1 MKPHCDLC
9 LSPIAQTRVARHVA
23 GEALEFCCPGCA
35 TVFELLGPEAAR
47 SQGPRFRDGPAADL
61 PPGPYLELWLQL
73 DGVACGACG
82 PLVEGILQ
90 SRRGVV
96 KAMVE
101 PLSQV
106 AQVLYAPAWVDKDA
120 IAAHCS
126 RHGFPAREMRPQDL
140 AGEEEAGVHGPL
152 RLVLAIVL
160 GANAM
165 MNAMVMYAA
174 FAHDSG
180 VRWLAELV
188 FIERVYDRDPL
199 PLTVR
204 AGFTLTTGLA
214 ALPVLLY
221 CGWPI
226 MASGW
231 RRIRLGAP
239 NTDSLV
245 GFGALLAFLVSLYSA
260 LVLKVHHVYFDTASM
275 LVALLVVGR
284 AIEGGARRK
293 ARRAVAGLLQLSAP
307 GAERW
312 AGDQWEEVGLDQVG
326 LGDRVRVKHGGR
338 IPVDGRVVAGE
349 GWVDSSTLTG
359 EPRPQA
365 AGPGSPALAG
375 TVLAAGTLEIE
386 AQAVGEATRLA
397 QIVHRVRQTLASKAP
412 IQLAAD
418 RIAAVFMP
426 LVIALA
432 LLAGFLA
439 AARNAAPV
447 QALMAG
453 VAVLVVACPCAL
465 GLATPMVLVSAVA
478 ECARRGLLLKGAE
491 VLAHGPRIR
500 AIVLDKT
507 GTLTTG
513 TLDFTG
519 SRLRDPGPAGSPVL
533 DAQGAPIL
541 DAQGALALAAALE
554 EIATHP
560 LAERIYREGA
570 SLAQGRALPAVAER
584 VVHPGLGVSGR
595 WQGRPVL
602 VGRPAWLQDQGVEAP
617 AAWWTGD
624 GLDGSLVMLALDGR
638 AVALWGLG
646 DRLRPE
652 AAQTVRRLQAMGI
665 PCWLVSGDR
674 AETCLAVA
682 AQVGI
687 PEQRVVAGALP
698 ADKGARLA
706 WIQANVGPVAMV
718 GDGVNDALALS
729 QADLGIALAS
739 GAGVALESAGLVL
752 VHRDLRRIP
761 VFLALS
767 RLAQRRIHQNLGWAM
782 VYNAVLIPAALMG
795 HVHPILAATAM
806 MASSV
811 SVVLNSG
818 RRLGLDPRPRDLE
831 TQAEGRSEGATGG
844 I

>member
-9 LSPIAQTRVARHVA
+9 LSPIAQARTLRAVD

-47 SQGPRFRDGPAADL
+47 AQGPRFREGPAQDL
-61 PPGPYLELWLQL
+61 PPGPYLELWLKL
-73 DGVACGACG
+73 DGIACGACG

-90 SRRGVV
+90 SRPGVV
-96 KAMVE
+96 KAVVE
-101 PLSQV
+101 TVTEV
-106 AQVLYAPAWVDKDA
+106 AQVLYAPAWVDRDA
-120 IAAHCS
+120 IAAHCA
-126 RHGFPAREMRPQDL
+126 RHGFPAREMKPRDL
-140 AGEEEAGVHGPL
+140 GEEEETSLHGSL

-174 FAHDSG
+174 YAHDAG
-180 VRWLAELV
+180 IGWLADLV
-188 FIERVYDRDPL
+188 FMERIYEPNPL

-204 AGFTLTTGLA
+204 NAFTLTTGLA

-226 MASGW
+226 MVSGW

-245 GFGALLAFLVSLYSA
+245 GFGALLAFIVSLYSA
-260 LVLKVHHVYFDTASM
+260 LVLHTHHVYFDTASM
-275 LVALLVVGR
+275 LVSLLVVGR

-293 ARRAVAGLLQLSAP
+293 ARRAVAGLLQLGAP
-307 GAERW
+307 AAERW
-312 AGDQWEEVGLDQVG
+312 TGGQWQEVALDAVVP
-326 LGDRVRVKHGGR
+326 GDRVRVRHGER
-338 IPVDGRVVAGE
+338 IPVDGRVLAGE

-365 AGPGSPALAG
+365 AAAGSLAMAG

-386 AQAVGEATRLA
+386 ALAVGEATRMA
-397 QIVHRVRQTLASKAP
+397 QIIARVRSTLAAKAP

-418 RIAAVFMP
+418 RMAAVFMP

-439 AARNAAPV
+439 FARGGPPV

-465 GLATPMVLVSAVA
+465 GLATPMVLVAAVA
-478 ECARRGLLLKGAE
+478 ECARRGILLKGGE
-491 VLAHGPRIR
+491 VLAQGPRIR
-500 AIVLDKT
+500 TLVLDKT

-513 TLDFTG
+513 RLDFTG
-519 SRLRDPGPAGSPVL
+519 GRHDGLDPGS
-533 DAQGAPIL
+533 
-541 DAQGALALAAALE
+541 ALALAAALE

-560 LAERIYREGA
+560 LAERIFREGA
-570 SLAQGRALPAVAER
+570 GRAQGRPLPAVADR
-584 VVHPGLGVSGR
+584 VVHPGLGVSGTLE
-595 WQGRPVL
+595 GRAVL
-602 VGRPAWLQDQGVEAP
+602 VGRPGWLRDQGVTAP
-617 AAWWTGD
+617 EAWWGGD
-624 GLDGSLVMLALDGR
+624 GLEGSLVMLALEGR

-646 DRLRPE
+646 DSIRPE
-652 AAQTVRRLQAMGI
+652 AAQAVRQLQALGI

-674 AETCLAVA
+674 LETCLAVA
-682 AQVGI
+682 ARAGI
-687 PEQRVVAGALP
+687 PPERVVAGALP
-698 ADKGARLA
+698 ADKGEQLARL
-706 WIQANVGPVAMV
+706 QASGPVAMV

-729 QADLGIALAS
+729 TADLGIALGS

-767 RLAQRRIHQNLGWAM
+767 RLARRRIRQNLVWAL
-782 VYNAVLIPAALMG
+782 VYNAVLIPMALAG
-795 HVHPILAATAM
+795 HVHPILAASAM
-806 MASSV
+806 MASSI

-818 RRLGLDPRPRDLE
+818 RKLSLEQSPRNLE
-831 TQAEGRSEGATGG
+831 A
-844 I
+844 

>member
-1 MKPHCDLC
+1 LKPHCDLC
-9 LSPIAQTRVARHVA
+9 LSPIAQARAVRHLD
-23 GEALEFCCPGCA
+23 GELLEFCCPGCA
-35 TVFELLGPEAAR
+35 TVFELLGAETAR
-47 SQGPRFRDGPAADL
+47 IQGPRFREGPGTDL
-61 PPGPYLELWLQL
+61 PPGPYLELWLRI
-73 DGVACGACG
+73 DGIACGACG

-90 SRRGVV
+90 ARHGVV
-96 KAMVE
+96 KAVVE
-101 PLSQV
+101 TVTEV

-120 IAAHCS
+120 IKAHS
-126 RHGFPAREMRPQDL
+126 ARHGFPARELKPQDL
-140 AGEEEAGVHGPL
+140 DQEEETSIHGSL

-174 FAHDSG
+174 FAHDTG
-180 VRWLAELV
+180 VSWLADLV
-188 FIERVYDRDPL
+188 FMERIYEPNPL

-204 AGFTLTTGLA
+204 NAFTLTTGLA

-226 MASGW
+226 MVNGW
-231 RRIRLGAP
+231 RRICLGAP

-245 GFGALLAFLVSLYSA
+245 GFGALLAFAVSLYSA
-260 LVLKVHHVYFDTASM
+260 LVLHTHHVYFDTASM

-284 AIEGGARRK
+284 AIEGGAKRK

-312 AGDQWEEVGLDQVG
+312 EDGQWREVTLDAVAP
-326 LGDRVRVKHGGR
+326 GDRVRVRHGGR

-365 AGPGSPALAG
+365 AALGSMCLAG
-375 TVLAAGTLEIE
+375 TVLAGGALELE
-386 AQAVGEATRLA
+386 AMAVGADTLLA
-397 QIVHRVRQTLASKAP
+397 QIVARVRSTLASKAP

-418 RIAAVFMP
+418 RMAAVFMP

-439 AARNAAPV
+439 FARSAPPV

-465 GLATPMVLVSAVA
+465 GLATPMVLVAAVA
-478 ECARRGLLLKGAE
+478 ECARRGILLKGSE
-491 VLAHGPRIR
+491 VLAQGPGIR
-500 AIVLDKT
+500 ALVLDKT

-513 TLDFTG
+513 KLDFTG
-519 SRLRDPGPAGSPVL
+519 ARMEGMEQEA
-533 DAQGAPIL
+533 
-541 DAQGALALAAALE
+541 ALALAAALE

-560 LAERIYREGA
+560 LAERIFREGG
-570 SLAQGRALPAVAER
+570 SRAQGRPLPAVTDR
-584 VVHPGLGVSGR
+584 QVHPGLGVSGV
-595 WQGRPVL
+595 WAGRPAL
-602 VGRPAWLQDQGVEAP
+602 VGRPGWLKQQGVSAP
-617 AAWWTGD
+617 EAWWSGD
-624 GLDGSLVMLALDGR
+624 GLEGSLVMLAVAGR

-646 DRLRPE
+646 DSLRPE
-652 AAQTVRRLQAMGI
+652 AAQAVGSVQAMGI

-674 AETCLAVA
+674 LETCLAVA
-682 AQVGI
+682 ARVGI
-687 PEQRVVAGALP
+687 PPERVVAGALP
-698 ADKGARLA
+698 GDKGEQLA
-706 WIQANVGPVAMV
+706 ALQASGPVAMV

-729 QADLGIALAS
+729 QADLGIALGS

-767 RLAQRRIHQNLGWAM
+767 RLARRRIRQNLTWAL
-782 VYNAVLIPAALMG
+782 VYNAVLIPMALAG

-806 MASSV
+806 MASSI

-818 RRLGLDPRPRDLE
+818 RKLSLEPSPRNLE
-831 TQAEGRSEGATGG
+831 A
-844 I
+844 

>member
-1 MKPHCDLC
+1 MKAHCDLC
-9 LSPIAQTRVARHVA
+9 LSPIAQARTLRHLD

-47 SQGPRFRDGPAADL
+47 VQGPRFREGPAEL
-61 PPGPYLELWLQL
+61 PPGPYLELWLKV
-73 DGVACGACG
+73 DGITCGACG

-90 SRRGVV
+90 SRPGVV
-96 KAMVE
+96 KATVE
-101 PLSQV
+101 TVQEV
-106 AQVLYAPAWVDKDA
+106 AQVLYAPARVGKDE

-126 RHGFPAREMRPQDL
+126 RHGFPARELRPREL
-140 AGEEEAGVHGPL
+140 GEEPEAGVHGPL

-174 FAHDSG
+174 FAHDTG
-180 VRWLAELV
+180 VSWLADLV
-188 FIERVYDRDPL
+188 FMERIYEPNPL
-199 PLTVR
+199 PLNVR
-204 AGFTLTTGLA
+204 NAFTLTTGLA

-226 MASGW
+226 MVSGW

-245 GFGALLAFLVSLYSA
+245 GFGALLAFVVSLYSA
-260 LVLKVHHVYFDTASM
+260 IALHTHHVYFDTASM

-293 ARRAVAGLLQLSAP
+293 ARRAVAGLLQLAAP
-307 GAERW
+307 AAELW
-312 AGDQWEEVGLDQVG
+312 AGGQWREVSVDAVVP
-326 LGDRVRVKHGGR
+326 GDRVRVRIGGR

-349 GWVDSSTLTG
+349 GWVDSSSLTG

-365 AGPGSPALAG
+365 AAPGAPAMAG

-386 AQAVGEATRLA
+386 AEAVGEATRLA
-397 QIVHRVRQTLASKAP
+397 RIVARVRSTLASKAP
-412 IQLAAD
+412 VQLAAD

-432 LLAGFLA
+432 LLAGFLSW
-439 AARNAAPV
+439 ARGGAPA
-447 QALMAG
+447 QAIMAG

-465 GLATPMVLVSAVA
+465 GLATPMVLVGAVA
-478 ECARRGLLLKGAE
+478 ECARRGILLKGAE
-491 VLAHGPRIR
+491 VLAQGPRVR
-500 AIVLDKT
+500 ALVLDKT

-519 SRLRDPGPAGSPVL
+519 ARADGMAPAE
-533 DAQGAPIL
+533 
-541 DAQGALALAAALE
+541 ALALAAALE
-554 EIATHP
+554 EIAPHP
-560 LAERIYREGA
+560 LAERIFREGA
-570 SLAQGRALPAVAER
+570 GRAQGRALPEVAGR
-584 VVHPGLGVSGR
+584 VVHPGLGVSGE
-595 WQGRPVL
+595 WMGRPVL
-602 VGRPAWLQDQGVEAP
+602 VGRPAWLRAQGVAAP
-617 AAWWTGD
+617 GSWWDGD
-624 GLDGSLVMLALDGR
+624 GLEGSLVMLALAGR

-652 AAQTVRRLQAMGI
+652 AARAVRAVQAMGI

-674 AETCLAVA
+674 LETCLAVA
-682 AQVGI
+682 ARVGI
-687 PEQRVVAGALP
+687 PPERVVAGALP
-698 ADKGARLA
+698 AEKGERLARL
-706 WIQANVGPVAMV
+706 QADLGPVAMV

-729 QADLGIALAS
+729 QADMGIAMGS
-739 GAGVALESAGLVL
+739 GAGVALESSGLVL

-761 VFLALS
+761 TFLALS
-767 RLAQRRIHQNLGWAM
+767 RLARRRVRQNLGWAL
-782 VYNAVLIPAALMG
+782 VYNAVLIPMALAG

-818 RRLGLDPRPRDLE
+818 RALALEPVPRDLE
-831 TQAEGRSEGATGG
+831 A
-844 I
+844 